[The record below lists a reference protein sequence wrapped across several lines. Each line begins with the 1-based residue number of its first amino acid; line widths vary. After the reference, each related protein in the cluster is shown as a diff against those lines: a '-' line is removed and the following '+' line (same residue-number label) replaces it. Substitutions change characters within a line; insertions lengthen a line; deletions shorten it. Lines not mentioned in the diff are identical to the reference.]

1 MLRIHP
7 EGKFILVYG
16 LLIIL
21 CLNSLFIQAI
31 GFKKPLILICM
42 VFISVLLYAWMFYFF
57 RDPIR
62 NINYQEH
69 GILAPA
75 DGKVVVIQEVEE
87 PEYFQDKRL
96 QLSIFMSPFNVH
108 VNRSPVAGIL
118 KYYKYHEGKYL
129 VAFHEKSSTKN
140 ERTTAVIQRKD
151 GTEILFRQIAG
162 FVARRIIFYPEM
174 GDHIQQG
181 EEVGFIKFGSRL
193 DLFLPL
199 DTKLRV
205 QVGDH
210 VQGGISVIA

>member
-7 EGKFILVYG
+7 EGKFILLYG

-21 CLNSLFIQAI
+21 CFNSLIIQAI
-31 GFKKPLILICM
+31 GFKKPVILICM
-42 VFISVLLYAWMFYFF
+42 VCISVLLYAWMLYFF

-62 NINYQEH
+62 TINYQEN

-87 PEYFQDKRL
+87 REYFQDKRL
-96 QLSIFMSPFNVH
+96 QVSIFMSPFNVH

-162 FVARRIIFYPEM
+162 FVARRIVFYPEVN
-174 GDHIQQG
+174 DNIQQG

-205 QVGDH
+205 KVGDH